1 MKKFSFLLSVLLT
14 GILLS
19 CTQDLLDPDTYKNAA
34 EPAILTQP
42 LDATVSK
49 GAPVTLSVQAQS
61 QDKGTLSYQWYQID
75 ENDKERKICGEISDS
90 LTLSFDETGNYQY
103 FVRVT
108 NTNCHTLAN
117 YKNYIDSN
125 TVTVTVTPSPK
136 IIYDS
141 NKAKSGT
148 APEEQEKEYG
158 TGLIISDNTGFL
170 DRPGYYFNGWNER
183 QDGTGTDYPAGFEYT
198 EEASITLY
206 AKWTSALHIKATGDD
221 VKGNGTEENPYKTLS
236 YVQSLIDSYD
246 DSEES
251 YIICIDGKISGPLSL
266 STTKASEITIRGI
279 HENSDEDYAD
289 CLSRGENV
297 LTVTTPVKTIIENIR
312 ISEGKKGLYITENA
326 DVTLKNIF
334 ITNNN
339 GGSSGTALYIFGKC
353 TFESGKISKNTATQ
367 DCAFRMNSK
376 NAKFIMNGGE
386 ISENTAN
393 IVSGLST
400 GSGKFIMNAGKIVN
414 NTTFITSSSSGY
426 GTTLNAG
433 GVWCCGYES
442 FIMNGGLIAGNSFAN
457 TNHVTYF
464 GSGVNGDVIISGDSV
479 IAQNNEVYLR
489 EMGKDFITIA
499 GPLTSEG
506 LVAIIR
512 PCVWQEGYRV
522 LKETQEGLIS
532 EYYSRFTLTDS
543 AWYIDET
550 GCIHKKQ

>member
-1 MKKFSFLLSVLLT
+1 MKKFSFVLTVLLT

-42 LDATVSK
+42 VDATVSK

-90 LTLSFDETGNYQY
+90 LTLTFDETGNYRY

-108 NTNCHTLAN
+108 NINCHTLAN

-148 APEEQEKEYG
+148 APEEQEKAYG
-158 TGLIISDNTGFL
+158 TGLIISDNTGLL

-334 ITNNN
+334 ITNNVY
-339 GGSSGTALYIFGKC
+339 SGMGAALYILGKC
-353 TFESGKISKNTATQ
+353 TFESGKISHNKSGH
-367 DCAFRMNSK
+367 DCAFRIYRAT
-376 NAKFIMNGGE
+376 AKFIMNGGE
-386 ISENTAN
+386 ISENTADY
-393 IVSGLST
+393 VGGLST
-400 GSGKFIMNAGKIVN
+400 GSGTFIMNGGKIIN
-414 NTTFITSSSSGY
+414 NTAVIKDISDKIITD
-426 GTTLNAG
+426 NAG
-433 GVWCCGYES
+433 GVWSPTAGS
-442 FIMNGGLIAGNSFAN
+442 FIMNGGLIAGNSFSKPKN
-457 TNHVTYF
+457 IIVY
-464 GSGVNGDVIISGDSV
+464 GSGVTGDIIISGDSV
-479 IAQNNEVYLR
+479 ISQDNEVYL
-489 EMGKDFITIA
+489 KLKDIDFITIA

-506 LVAIIR
+506 LVARIR
-512 PCVWQEGYRV
+512 PYVWQEGYRV

-532 EYYSRFTLTDS
+532 EYHERFTLTDS
-543 AWYIDET
+543 SWYIDET
-550 GCIHKKQ
+550 GCIRKKQ

>member
-1 MKKFSFLLSVLLT
+1 MKKFSFVLTVLLT

-42 LDATVSK
+42 VDATVSK

-75 ENDKERKICGEISDS
+75 ANDKERKICGEISDS
-90 LTLSFDETGNYQY
+90 LTLTFDETGNYRY

-108 NTNCHTLAN
+108 NINCHTLAN

-148 APEEQEKEYG
+148 APEEQEKAYG
-158 TGLIISDNTGFL
+158 TGLIISDNTGLL

-221 VKGNGTEENPYKTLS
+221 TTGDGSVENPYKTLS

-251 YIICIDGKISGPLSL
+251 YIICVDGKIPGPLAL
-266 STTKASEITIRGI
+266 SASKASEITIKGV

-289 CLSRGENV
+289 CLSGGENV
-297 LTVTTPVKTIIENIR
+297 LTVSTSVKTTIENIR
-312 ISEGKKGLYITENA
+312 ISEGKKGIYITESA

-339 GGSSGTALYIFGKC
+339 GYNDGTALYIFGKC
-353 TFESGKISKNTATQ
+353 TFESGKISKNTASH
-367 DCAFRMNSK
+367 DCVFRLNS
-376 NAKFIMNGGE
+376 ASSMFIMNGGE
-386 ISENTAN
+386 ISENTAR

-400 GSGKFIMNAGKIVN
+400 GSGKFIMNGGKIIN
-414 NTTFITSSSSGY
+414 NKTTDSSHYS
-426 GTTLNAG
+426 TTNAG
-433 GVWCCGYES
+433 GVWCGGTYGP
-442 FIMNGGLIAGNSFAN
+442 FIMNGGLISGNFF
-457 TNHVTYF
+457 TNNSSY
-464 GSGVNGDVIISGDSV
+464 GSGINGCVTISGDSV
-479 IAQNNEVYLR
+479 IAQDNEVYLR
-489 EMGKDFITIA
+489 TQDKDFVTIA

-506 LVAIIR
+506 LIAKIR

-532 EYYSRFTLTDS
+532 EYHERFTLTDS
-543 AWYIDET
+543 SWYIDET
-550 GCIHKKQ
+550 GCIRKKQ

>member
-42 LDATVSK
+42 VDATVSK

-61 QDKGTLSYQWYQID
+61 QDKGTLSYQWYQMD
-75 ENDKERKICGEISDS
+75 ENDEKRKICGEISDS
-90 LTLSFDETGNYQY
+90 LTLTFEETGNYRY

-108 NTNCHTLAN
+108 NINCHTLAN

-158 TGLIISDNTGFL
+158 TGLIISDNTGLL
-170 DRPGYYFNGWNER
+170 DRPGYFFTGWNDR

-236 YVQSLIDSYD
+236 YVQSLIDSYN

-251 YIICIDGKISGPLSL
+251 YIICVDGKIPGPLAL
-266 STTKASEITIRGI
+266 SASKASEITIRGI
-279 HENSDEDYAD
+279 HDNSDEDYAD
-289 CLSRGENV
+289 CLSGGENV
-297 LTVTTPVKTIIENIR
+297 LTVSTSVKTIIENIR
-312 ISEGKKGLYITENA
+312 ISEGKKGIYITESA

-339 GGSSGTALYIFGKC
+339 GGYSGTALYIFGKC
-353 TFESGKISKNTATQ
+353 TFESGKISKNTASQ
-367 DCAFRMNSK
+367 DCAFRLNK
-376 NAKFIMNGGE
+376 EKAVFIMNGGE

-393 IVSGLST
+393 TVSGLST
-400 GSGKFIMNAGKIVN
+400 GIGIFIMNGGKIIN
-414 NTTFITSSSSGY
+414 NKTTYSSYS
-426 GTTLNAG
+426 TTNAG
-433 GVWCCGYES
+433 GVWCGGEYGP
-442 FIMNGGLIAGNSFAN
+442 FIMNGGLISGNFF
-457 TNHVTYF
+457 TNNSSY
-464 GSGVNGDVIISGDSV
+464 GSGINGCVTISGDSV
-479 IAQNNEVYLR
+479 IAQDNEVYLR
-489 EMGKDFITIA
+489 TQNQDFVTIA

-506 LVAIIR
+506 LIAKIR

-532 EYYSRFTLTDS
+532 EYHERFTLTDS
-543 AWYIDET
+543 SWYIDET
-550 GCIHKKQ
+550 GCIRKKQ

>member
-90 LTLSFDETGNYQY
+90 LTLTFDETGNYRY

-108 NTNCHTLAN
+108 NINCHTLAN

-125 TVTVTVTPSPK
+125 TATVTVTPSPK

-148 APEEQEKEYG
+148 APEEQEKAYG
-158 TGLIISDNTGFL
+158 TGLIISDNTGLL

-221 VKGNGTEENPYKTLS
+221 VKGNGTEKNPYKTLS

-251 YIICIDGKISGPLSL
+251 YIICIDGKISGPLTL

-289 CLSRGENV
+289 CLSGGENV

-326 DVTLKNIF
+326 DVILKNIF

-339 GGSSGTALYIFGKC
+339 GEGLGTALYIFGKC
-353 TFESGKISKNTATQ
+353 TFESGKISKNTASQ
-367 DCAFRMNSK
+367 DCAFRLNK
-376 NAKFIMNGGE
+376 EKAVFIMNGGE
-386 ISENTAN
+386 ISENTAR

-400 GSGKFIMNAGKIVN
+400 GEGKFIMNGGKIIN
-414 NTTFITSSSSGY
+414 NKTTYSSFS
-426 GTTLNAG
+426 TTNAG
-433 GVWCCGYES
+433 GVWCGGIYGP
-442 FIMNGGLIAGNSFAN
+442 FIMNGGLISGNFF
-457 TNHVTYF
+457 TNNSSY
-464 GSGVNGDVIISGDSV
+464 GSGINGCVTISGDSV
-479 IAQNNEVYLR
+479 IAQDNEVYLR
-489 EMGKDFITIA
+489 TQDKDFVTIA

-506 LVAIIR
+506 LIAKIR
-512 PCVWQEGYRV
+512 PYVWQEGYRV

-543 AWYIDET
+543 SWYIDET
-550 GCIHKKQ
+550 GCIRKKQ

>member
-1 MKKFSFLLSVLLT
+1 MKKFSFVLSVLLT

-34 EPAILTQP
+34 EPAILNQP
-42 LDATVSK
+42 VDATVSK

-75 ENDKERKICGEISDS
+75 ENDEKRKICGEISDS
-90 LTLSFDETGNYQY
+90 LTLTFDETGNYRY

-108 NTNCHTLAN
+108 NINCHTLAN
-117 YKNYIDSN
+117 YKKYIDSN

-148 APEEQEKEYG
+148 APEEQEKAYG
-158 TGLIISDNTGFL
+158 TGLIISDNTGLL

-221 VKGNGTEENPYKTLS
+221 TTGDGSVENPYKTLS
-236 YVQSLIDSYD
+236 YVQSLIDSYN

-251 YIICIDGKISGPLSL
+251 YIICVDGKIPGPLAL
-266 STTKASEITIRGI
+266 SASKASEITIRGI
-279 HENSDEDYAD
+279 HDNSDEDYAD
-289 CLSRGENV
+289 CLSGGENV
-297 LTVTTPVKTIIENIR
+297 LTVSTPVKTTIENIR

-339 GGSSGTALYIFGKC
+339 GEGLGTALYIFGKC
-353 TFESGKISKNTATQ
+353 TFESGKISKNTASQ
-367 DCAFRMNSK
+367 DCAFRLNK
-376 NAKFIMNGGE
+376 EKAVFIMNGGE
-386 ISENTAN
+386 ISENTAR

-400 GSGKFIMNAGKIVN
+400 GEGKFIMNGGKIIN
-414 NTTFITSSSSGY
+414 NKTTYSSFS
-426 GTTLNAG
+426 TTNAG
-433 GVWCCGYES
+433 GVWCGGPYGP
-442 FIMNGGLIAGNSFAN
+442 FIMNGGLISGNFF
-457 TNHVTYF
+457 TNNSSY
-464 GSGVNGDVIISGDSV
+464 GSGINGCVTISGDSV
-479 IAQNNEVYLR
+479 IAQDNEVYLR
-489 EMGKDFITIA
+489 TQDKDFVTIA

>member
-34 EPAILTQP
+34 EPAILNQP
-42 LDATVSK
+42 VDATVSK
-49 GAPVTLSVQAQS
+49 GAPVTLCVQAQS

-75 ENDKERKICGEISDS
+75 ENDEKRKICGEISDS
-90 LTLSFDETGNYQY
+90 LTLTFDETGNYRY

-108 NTNCHTLAN
+108 NINCHTLAN

-158 TGLIISDNTGFL
+158 ISVFISDNTGL
-170 DRPGYYFNGWNER
+170 LERPGYYFNGWNER
-183 QDGTGTDYPAGFEYT
+183 QDGTGTNYPAGFEYT

-221 VKGNGTEENPYKTLS
+221 VKGNGTEENPYKTLT
-236 YVQSLIDSYD
+236 YVQSLIDSYN

-251 YIICIDGKISGPLSL
+251 YIICVDGKIPGPLAL
-266 STTKASEITIRGI
+266 SASKASEIAIKGI
-279 HENSDEDYAD
+279 HENSDEDYTD
-289 CLSRGENV
+289 CLSGGENV
-297 LTVTTPVKTIIENIR
+297 LTVSTSVKTTIENIR

-326 DVTLKNIF
+326 DVILKNIF

-339 GGSSGTALYIFGKC
+339 GEGLGTALYIFGKC
-353 TFESGKISKNTATQ
+353 TFESGKISKNTASQ
-367 DCAFRMNSK
+367 DCAFRLNK
-376 NAKFIMNGGE
+376 EKAVFIMNGGE
-386 ISENTAN
+386 ISENTAR

-400 GSGKFIMNAGKIVN
+400 GEGKFIMNGGKIIN
-414 NTTFITSSSSGY
+414 NKTTYSSFS
-426 GTTLNAG
+426 TTNAG
-433 GVWCCGYES
+433 GVWCGGIYGS
-442 FIMNGGLIAGNSFAN
+442 FIMNGGLISGNFF
-457 TNHVTYF
+457 TNNSSY
-464 GSGVNGDVIISGDSV
+464 GSGINGCVTISGDSV
-479 IAQNNEVYLR
+479 IAQDNEVYLR
-489 EMGKDFITIA
+489 TQDKDFITIA